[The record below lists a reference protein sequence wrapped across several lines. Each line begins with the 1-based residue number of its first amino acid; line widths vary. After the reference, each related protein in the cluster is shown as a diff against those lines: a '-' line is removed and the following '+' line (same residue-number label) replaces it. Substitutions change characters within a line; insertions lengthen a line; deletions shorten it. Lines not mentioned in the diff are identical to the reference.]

1 MSPIPQLRSA
11 DLRAAL
17 AFTGSLAG
25 CREQTQLAEQI
36 ELLPELIKADSVL
49 VTDCRDW
56 AGDVRCEVGDP
67 GVYRPEL
74 LEAVALNW
82 HEHPVLTRDLA
93 RPAQGA
99 RRISDFV
106 DSRTW
111 RRRALFNDFYRPLGM
126 TRELTGQLSWGPGG
140 ASCCVVLHRAG
151 REFSERDRV
160 MLELLTPHLQA
171 ARERIDAVALLAR
184 IPAAASGNS
193 AAPAALLARRLP
205 ITARQAEVLEQL
217 CAGETNDGIAHQLFI
232 SRHTVVRHVEHLYVR
247 LGVHTRVAAAKLA
260 LEALREDT

>member
-1 MSPIPQLRSA
+1 MSPMPQPRSA

-17 AFTGSLAG
+17 AFAASLAS

-36 ELLPELIKADSVL
+36 GLLPELIKADSVL

-56 AGDVRCEVGDP
+56 AGDVVCEVGDP

-82 HEHPVLTRDLA
+82 QDHPVLARDLTS
-93 RPAQGA
+93 PAQGA

-111 RRRALFNDFYRPLGM
+111 RRGALFNEFYRPLGM
-126 TRELTGQLSWGPGG
+126 NRELTGQLSWGPGG

-151 REFSERDRV
+151 REFSERDCV
-160 MLELLTPHLQA
+160 MLELLTPHLRA
-171 ARERIDAVALLAR
+171 ARARVDSEARLTRIL
-184 IPAAASGNS
+184 AASGTG
-193 AAPAALLARRLP
+193 APPAVLLVRQLP
-205 ITARQAEVLEQL
+205 ITVRQAEVLEHL
-217 CAGETNDGIAHQLFI
+217 CAGQTNDGIARELVI
-232 SRHTVVRHVEHLYVR
+232 SRHTVVRHVEHLYAR
-247 LGVHTRVAAAKLA
+247 LGVHTRVAAAKIA
-260 LEALREDT
+260 LEALRDDA